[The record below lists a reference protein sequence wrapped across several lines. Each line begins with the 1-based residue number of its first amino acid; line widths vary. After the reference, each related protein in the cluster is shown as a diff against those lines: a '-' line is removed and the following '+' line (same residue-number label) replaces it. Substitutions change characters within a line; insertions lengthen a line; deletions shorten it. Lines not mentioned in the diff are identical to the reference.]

1 MVDGLGL
8 TFTPEF
14 GFKIEVPDPLGSL
27 DLPSEGWL
35 KGLNVGVSDLLGE
48 IKIEVPDPLGSLD
61 LPSEGWLKGLNVGVS
76 DLLGEIKIEVPDPLG
91 GLDLPSEGWLKGLNV
106 GVSDLLGEIKIEVPD
121 PLGSLDLPSE
131 GWLKGLNVG
140 VSDLLGEIK
149 IEVPDPLGSL
159 DPPSEGWLKGLNVGV
174 SDLLGDFKVEMTDVL
189 GSLTAPSL
197 ATSSKPAREYTTR
210 DRVAENAAD
219 LYQNGNLLDWF
230 DSRITNS
237 GLRHGTRKLFA
248 DGHYSMAVFKAFLYV
263 ENFVQERSGVV
274 DKDGA
279 DLMNKVFSVKNPVVR
294 LNACRNKSERNE
306 QLGYMQMFA
315 GAMTAIRNPRAHEFD
330 WYDDPE
336 EALELLVFA
345 NHLVRRISRAQRSPT

>member
-14 GFKIEVPDPLGSL
+14 GFKIEVPDPLSSLDLSSEGWLKGLNVGVSDLLGDFKVEMTDPLGSL
-27 DLPSEGWL
+27 DLSSERWL

-61 LPSEGWLKGLNVGVS
+61 LSSERWLKGLNVGVS
-76 DLLGEIKIEVPDPLG
+76 DLLGDFKVEMTDPLG
-91 GLDLPSEGWLKGLNV
+91 GLDLS
-106 GVSDLLGEIKIEVPD
+106 
-121 PLGSLDLPSE
+121 
-131 GWLKGLNVG
+131 
-140 VSDLLGEIK
+140 
-149 IEVPDPLGSL
+149 
-159 DPPSEGWLKGLNVGV
+159 SEGWLKGLNVGV
-174 SDLLGDFKVEMTDVL
+174 SDLLGDFKVEVPDVL
-189 GSLTAPSL
+189 VGLTAPSL
-197 ATSSKPAREYTTR
+197 ETSSKPAREYTTR

-219 LYQNGNLLDWF
+219 LYQNCNLLDWF

-237 GLRHGTRKLFA
+237 GLRHSTRKLFA

-274 DKDGA
+274 DNDGA

-294 LNACRNKSERNE
+294 LNAGRNKSERNE
-306 QLGYMQMFA
+306 QLGYMQMFS

-336 EALELLVFA
+336 EALELLLFA
-345 NHLVRRISRAQRSPT
+345 NHLVRRVSRAQRSPT